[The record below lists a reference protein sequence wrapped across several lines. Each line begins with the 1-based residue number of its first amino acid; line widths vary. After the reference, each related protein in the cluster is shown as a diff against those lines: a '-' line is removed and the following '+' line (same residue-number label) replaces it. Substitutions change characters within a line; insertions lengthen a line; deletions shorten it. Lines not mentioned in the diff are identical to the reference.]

1 MEKWMSKIN
10 DKKKLVLIN
19 IPGSHDSAAFLINK
33 IGSCFAQ
40 TQYLDITSQLNI
52 GVRIFD
58 IRITENNSCCVWNII
73 NNNNKIKNWMDSIIC
88 CHGVCDCYHI
98 ENNKKINLTYE
109 SVLLQ
114 IKNFLNKNPTET
126 IILRTNSGRGNK
138 YKNIQMAKEIFD
150 SILSDIAIEYNNKLI
165 LGDVRGKVV
174 FLFNTNFQGG
184 TDIFPIH
191 DKYKN
196 GKSNF
201 NEFKVDGEL
210 KVTEIKELL
219 EIYNYNFTE
228 AENNMK
234 LPLNFETSCT
244 GEYNKIIPLPK
255 YEANIVNEFLKEFE
269 FKKGNYYG
277 WISIDFVDEFIA
289 KKIIESNFEEDN
301 SEMDENNENI
311 YINSDSNDNSY

>member
-1 MEKWMSKIN
+1 
-10 DKKKLVLIN
+10 
-19 IPGSHDSAAFLINK
+19 
-33 IGSCFAQ
+33 
-40 TQYLDITSQLNI
+40 
-52 GVRIFD
+52 
-58 IRITENNSCCVWNII
+58 
-73 NNNNKIKNWMDSIIC
+73 
-88 CHGVCDCYHI
+88 
-98 ENNKKINLTYE
+98 
-109 SVLLQ
+109 
-114 IKNFLNKNPTET
+114 
-126 IILRTNSGRGNK
+126 
-138 YKNIQMAKEIFD
+138 MAKEIFD

-165 LGDVRGKVV
+165 LSDVRGKVV

-255 YEANIVNEFLKEFE
+255 YEANIVNKFLKEFE

-277 WISIDFVDEFIA
+277 WISIDFIDEKKK

-301 SEMDENNENI
+301 SEINENNENI